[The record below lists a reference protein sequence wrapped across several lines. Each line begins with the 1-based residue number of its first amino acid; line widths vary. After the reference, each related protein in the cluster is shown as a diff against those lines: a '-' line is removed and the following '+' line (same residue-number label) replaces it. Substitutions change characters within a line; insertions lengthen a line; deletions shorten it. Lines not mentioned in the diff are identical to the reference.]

1 MRWNVLCVETEKKE
15 DWISRKAMVLSTAGR
30 SVPAVCAATG
40 QTRRNTNRENN
51 IFFMPYFIDLLL
63 FNCYTLISS
72 FLIRYHLF
80 FFRTKIHFIVGLN
93 GDLYLFHIL
102 G

>member
-1 MRWNVLCVETEKKE
+1 MKCLLCRDREK
-15 DWISRKAMVLSTAGR
+15 GR
-30 SVPAVCAATG
+30 LDLPQSNGIVNHWPICVAVCAATG
-40 QTRRNTNRENN
+40 QIRESTNRENN

-63 FNCYTLISS
+63 FDCYTLISS